1 MPTSSARAPAGHRAW
16 GRTLALAA
24 LASAPLGAQTRP
36 PTWAER
42 VRATETPEVRRRV
55 LAVNVGGT
63 AALVLGRSAVEGE
76 VDGLGDG
83 AQTLAWGAVAGA
95 GFYAAKRISGE
106 GQPALALGVAALA
119 GSLAENAAA
128 GGGPF
133 GHLRVPLGVVDV
145 RVRTPFATR
154 SEGPMLG
161 VEADP
166 LVVGAS
172 IALPL
177 WGARPRLR
185 QGVAVFEADDL
196 GGGPRYRRQGRT
208 VGRVIL
214 IEADAPPHVLQHETI
229 HRIQALQAS
238 AVTPGGTIGAFAG
251 ARPTA
256 ADGGVAFDVRT
267 EWFYAVNAAL
277 WTALVDYLGRWPEI
291 EARALD
297 EPPQP

>member
-1 MPTSSARAPAGHRAW
+1 MPTASASGSAW
-16 GRTLALAA
+16 GRALALAA

-36 PTWAER
+36 PSWAER

-63 AALVLGRSAVEGE
+63 AALTLGRSAVEGE
-76 VDGLGDG
+76 VHDLGDG
-83 AQTLAWGAVAGA
+83 ARALAWGAVAGA

-119 GSLAENAAA
+119 GSLAENAAT

-133 GHLRVPLGVVDV
+133 GHLRVPLGLVDL

-154 SEGPMLG
+154 SDGPALG
-161 VEADP
+161 VEMDP
-166 LVVGAS
+166 LVLGAS
-172 IALPL
+172 VALPL
-177 WGARPRLR
+177 WGAKPRLR
-185 QGVAVFEADDL
+185 RGVAVFETDDL

-208 VGRVIL
+208 VGRVVV
-214 IEADAPPHVLQHETI
+214 IEADAPPHVLAHETI

-238 AVTPGGTIGAFAG
+238 AVTPGGTVGAFAPD

-256 ADGGVAFDVRT
+256 AGGGVTFDVRT
-267 EWFYAVNAAL
+267 EWFYALNATL
-277 WTALVDYLGRWPEI
+277 WTALVDYLDRWPEV

-297 EPPQP
+297 EPPRP